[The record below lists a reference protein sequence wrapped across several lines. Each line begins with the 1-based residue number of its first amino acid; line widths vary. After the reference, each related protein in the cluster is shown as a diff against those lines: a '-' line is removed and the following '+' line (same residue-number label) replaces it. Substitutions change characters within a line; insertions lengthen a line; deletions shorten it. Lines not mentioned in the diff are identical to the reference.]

1 MIDIDAVGVSAAAE
15 SLRAH
20 AVRTLGLAASVADES
35 AVQSAF
41 DEVVTTF
48 GGIDVLVN
56 NAGVSC
62 VRPSLELSLAE
73 WQRAIDINLTG
84 VFLCARAAGRHMV
97 GKGRG
102 TIINLGSMF
111 GTVAAPHRAGY
122 CATKSAVD
130 MLTRVLAIEWAAS
143 GVRVNAIAPGYIR
156 TNLVEALIEDERL
169 DTDAIIGRTPVRRLG
184 GPEEVAELALFL
196 DSEQASFITGQVIG
210 VDGGWTAYGYI

>member
-1 MIDIDAVGVSAAAE
+1 MSMLPEHSPEAVQEAKDRRHVALVTGGAAGIGKAIAERFAAAGYAVALIDIDAVGVSAAAE

-97 GKGRG
+97 GRRRR
-102 TIINLGSMF
+102 S
-111 GTVAAPHRAGY
+111 
-122 CATKSAVD
+122 
-130 MLTRVLAIEWAAS
+130 WAAS
-143 GVRVNAIAPGYIR
+143 GVRVTQSRPATFEPIWSRRLSRMNAW
-156 TNLVEALIEDERL
+156 
-169 DTDAIIGRTPVRRLG
+169 TPTPSSAVRRSAAWG
-184 GPEEVAELALFL
+184 DPRRWRNWP
-196 DSEQASFITGQVIG
+196 SS
-210 VDGGWTAYGYI
+210 